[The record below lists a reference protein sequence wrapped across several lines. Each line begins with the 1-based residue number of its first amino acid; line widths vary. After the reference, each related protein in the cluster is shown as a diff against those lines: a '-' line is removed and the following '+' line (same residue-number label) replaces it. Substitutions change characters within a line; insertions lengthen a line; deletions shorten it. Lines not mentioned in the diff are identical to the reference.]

1 MGIGFNS
8 EGVSLESIAL
18 SSKNYVT
25 TNKGIYNIEL
35 KENNDFKNL
44 SNNSKEIENNPFKS
58 EIVLFRRNIDS
69 DTKASYLFVII
80 SSEEIHK
87 EKSEKVLE
95 EAITIANKNNLKLV
109 IYDIYKI
116 RNSYEEYMNNIDDVK
131 IDENGKKI

>member
-1 MGIGFNS
+1 MTQLI
-8 EGVSLESIAL
+8 LLI
-18 SSKNYVT
+18 YVI
-25 TNKGIYNIEL
+25 GIYNIEL

-80 SSEEIHK
+80 SSEKIHK
-87 EKSEKVLE
+87 EQSEKALE
-95 EAITIANKNNLKLV
+95 EAIMIANKNNLKLV

-116 RNSYEEYMNNIDDVK
+116 KKSYEEYMNNKDDVK

>member
-1 MGIGFNS
+1 M
-8 EGVSLESIAL
+8 
-18 SSKNYVT
+18 
-25 TNKGIYNIEL
+25 
-35 KENNDFKNL
+35 
-44 SNNSKEIENNPFKS
+44 
-58 EIVLFRRNIDS
+58 LFRRNIDS

-95 EAITIANKNNLKLV
+95 EAIMIANKNNLKLV

-116 RNSYEEYMNNIDDVK
+116 RKSYEEYMNNIDDVK